1 MDNKWNKKNA
11 LLMVI
16 YVVLYVVMTVIV
28 CVLGSVHPF
37 FFVCYQIT
45 AGLIVT
51 GVAAKAFD
59 KVRATG
65 AACCLSL
72 GMILTFLAMQDANM
86 WHCLPVVIIAVL
98 AEIVRLMFKYNSVS
112 NMIAAVIMSFSSF
125 GYYGQIWFNRDYTYE
140 CAVEEMPVGY
150 AESLMNLSPAWAFPV
165 VIIIG
170 TVLAFVNYN
179 ITKKL
184 FKFDLYR

>member
-11 LLMVI
+11 LWMVL
-16 YVVLYVVMTVIV
+16 YVILYVVMTVIV

-51 GVAAKAFD
+51 GVAAKTFD
-59 KVRATG
+59 KVRAPG

-98 AEIVRLMFKYNSVS
+98 AEIIRLMFKYNSVS

-150 AESLMNLSPAWAFPV
+150 AESLMNLSPAWAFS
-165 VIIIG
+165 G
-170 TVLAFVNYN
+170 CNYN
-179 ITKKL
+179 WNSIGIC
-184 FKFDLYR
+184 

>member
-1 MDNKWNKKNA
+1 MRTENKWNKKNT
-11 LLMVI
+11 LLMLL
-16 YVVLYVVMTVIV
+16 YVLLYVVMSVIV
-28 CVLGSVHPF
+28 CVLGSVHPI

-45 AGLIVT
+45 AGLLVT

-59 KVRATG
+59 KIRAFG

-72 GMILTFLAMQDANM
+72 GMLITFFAMQDANM
-86 WHCLPVVIIAVL
+86 WHCLPVIIIAVL
-98 AEIVRLMFKYNSVS
+98 AEIIRLAFKYNSAG
-112 NMIAAVIMSFSSF
+112 NMTAAVIMSFSTF

-140 CAVEEMPVGY
+140 CAVDEMPSGY
-150 AESLMNLSPAWAFPV
+150 AETLMDRSPAWAFPV

-170 TVLAFVNYN
+170 IAVDVLNYK

-184 FKFDLYR
+184 FKLDR

>member
-51 GVAAKAFD
+51 GVAA
-59 KVRATG
+59 
-65 AACCLSL
+65 
-72 GMILTFLAMQDANM
+72 
-86 WHCLPVVIIAVL
+86 
-98 AEIVRLMFKYNSVS
+98 
-112 NMIAAVIMSFSSF
+112 
-125 GYYGQIWFNRDYTYE
+125 
-140 CAVEEMPVGY
+140 
-150 AESLMNLSPAWAFPV
+150 
-165 VIIIG
+165 
-170 TVLAFVNYN
+170 
-179 ITKKL
+179 
-184 FKFDLYR
+184 